1 MQLHKVE
8 RGGTAMAGNFRG
20 VLNFVTDLIS
30 SQQITP
36 KMSASIDAVL
46 EFIRKGYDQ
55 KLIKGSLLL
64 FLLTDH

>member
-1 MQLHKVE
+1 
-8 RGGTAMAGNFRG
+8 MAGNFRG

-36 KMSASIDAVL
+36 KMSASIDVVL